1 MEDYNDEIT
10 KIRDKEIKKIIF
22 DPILAK
28 LGNKKS
34 EETIQI
40 QRQQNMMMS
49 WCNSEVKYKKKKK
62 KVKNNEIQ
70 GKSLMNYKI

>member
-28 LGNKKS
+28 LGNKN
-34 EETIQI
+34 Q
-40 QRQQNMMMS
+40 
-49 WCNSEVKYKKKKK
+49 KKQYRFKD
-62 KVKNNEIQ
+62 N
-70 GKSLMNYKI
+70 KI